1 MPSCTGQVPE
11 SPAWAWRALTCPVT
25 RALTSCPAPAICLC
39 WDPRASDSSG
49 PSPVRT
55 PHRGFQGLRSR
66 PTRSHGLTHLMPWLW
81 APPTTQAPVTWTLQ
95 LCPEAAPQFG
105 LLLPPFPLCFLPASP
120 GFLLLLL
127 PQPIPPLCDCLS
139 GHLFWRL
146 PWGQNLR
153 SPLFPVSPA
162 PHLLLIISG
171 DYFSTFSPS
180 LQGRAQHLLYVAGHT
195 VGAQYVFC
203 TVGTSCLLCAVGV

>member
-25 RALTSCPAPAICLC
+25 RAPTSCPAPAIRLC

-66 PTRSHGLTHLMPWLW
+66 PNWSHGLTHLMPWLW
-81 APPTTQAPVTWTLQ
+81 APCTTQAPVTWTLQ

-105 LLLPPFPLCFLPASP
+105 LLLPPFPLSFLPASP
-120 GFLLLLL
+120 GFLLLPL

-171 DYFSTFSPS
+171 DYFRTFSPS
-180 LQGRAQHLLYVAGHT
+180 LQGRVQHLLYVAWYT
-195 VGAQYVFC
+195 VGAQYVSY
-203 TVGTSCLLCAVGV
+203 TVGTSCLLCVVGV